1 MKHNQIRDLTANL
14 LEEAGCKDVT
24 TEPRLLPI
32 TGEVFDHKTT
42 ITANDARLDV
52 AALGVW
58 NPLEKCFLDIRI
70 FNSRAKT
77 NMSKPVESTM
87 RRHEEEKKR
96 NYNDRVIQVEKATFT
111 PVVFSTSGA
120 MGDEAD
126 KLYKQIAKILSIRNK
141 NTYSDTIRYI
151 RQRLSFCLLKT
162 IIISLR
168 GFRGKRPCRV
178 DDTVDYN
185 LLYLK

>member
-32 TGEVFDHKTT
+32 TGEVFDEDFLRHKTT

-58 NPLEKCFLDIRI
+58 NPLEKCYLDIRI

-77 NMSKPVESTM
+77 NMPKPVGARM
-87 RRHEEEKKR
+87 RRHE
-96 NYNDRVIQVEKATFT
+96 
-111 PVVFSTSGA
+111 G
-120 MGDEAD
+120 
-126 KLYKQIAKILSIRNK
+126 
-141 NTYSDTIRYI
+141 
-151 RQRLSFCLLKT
+151 
-162 IIISLR
+162 
-168 GFRGKRPCRV
+168 
-178 DDTVDYN
+178 
-185 LLYLK
+185 